1 MDELMI
7 ASILLG
13 VSFVVL
19 ILLRFPIAMTLVGST
34 MLTVYYLEIP
44 SEIVGQQLIQGL
56 NSFTLLA
63 IPFFI
68 LTGQIMGEGGL
79 ALRLVNMATLFVGRV
94 RGGLAMVNSVACMFF
109 GNISGSAVADA
120 SSVGS
125 VMIPMMK
132 KKGYDA
138 DYSVGVTISSA
149 IQGVVVPP
157 SHNLVLYSIAA
168 GGISI
173 KSLFLAGIMPGFVLL
188 ASLLVTGY
196 VIAVKRGYQKSDPIP
211 KEQWG
216 GIIVHGL
223 LSMTPAVIILGG
235 ILTGLFTATESGAMA
250 ATYAFVLSF
259 LVYREAPLSRMWPVL
274 KRTFRIVLMVFF
286 LIAASNAFG
295 WILAYLKI
303 PDLITEVFLN
313 ISNNPFIIMLLINI
327 LLLIL
332 GGPMDMAPMILI
344 MTPILLPVVTQ
355 FGMDPVHFG
364 LILILN
370 SGMGLLTPPVGT
382 VLFVGCAIGKVSV
395 QEGTKAMW
403 PFFGA
408 MIVVLMLITYI
419 PQISLWLPSMF
430 K

>member
-1 MDELMI
+1 MGDQEI
-7 ASILLG
+7 AIWLLG
-13 VSFVVL
+13 ISFLVL
-19 ILLRFPIAMTLVGST
+19 VLLRFPIALTLVGST
-34 MLTVYYLEIP
+34 MMTVFYLDIP
-44 SEIVGQQLIQGL
+44 LPVVGQQMVQGIS
-56 NSFTLLA
+56 SFSLLA

-79 ALRLVNMATLFVGRV
+79 AIRLVNMANLIVGRV
-94 RGGLAMVNSVACMFF
+94 RGGLAMVNSIACMFF
-109 GNISGSAVADA
+109 GNISGSAVADC
-120 SSVGS
+120 SSIGS

-173 KSLFLAGIMPGFVLL
+173 KALFLAGIVPGFVLL

-196 VIAVKRGYQKSDPIP
+196 VIAVKRGYQPSDPVPRSQIP
-211 KEQWG
+211 NILLH
-216 GIIVHGL
+216 GI

-235 ILTGLFTATESGAMA
+235 ILTGWFTASESGAMA
-250 ATYAFVLSF
+250 ATYAFILAF
-259 LVYREAPLSRMWPVL
+259 LVYREAPISRMWVVL

-303 PDLITEVFLN
+303 PDLLTQAFLSLSDN
-313 ISNNPFIIMLLINI
+313 TFLLFLLINI

-344 MTPILLPVVTQ
+344 LTPILLPVVTKL
-355 FGMDPVHFG
+355 GMDPVHFG
-364 LILILN
+364 ILLILN

-382 VLFVGCAIGKVSV
+382 VLFVGCAIGRITVNA
-395 QEGTKAMW
+395 GTKAML
-403 PFFGA
+403 PFFYA
-408 MIVVLMLITYI
+408 MIVVLMLVTYI
-419 PQISLWLPSMF
+419 PGISMWLPTLF